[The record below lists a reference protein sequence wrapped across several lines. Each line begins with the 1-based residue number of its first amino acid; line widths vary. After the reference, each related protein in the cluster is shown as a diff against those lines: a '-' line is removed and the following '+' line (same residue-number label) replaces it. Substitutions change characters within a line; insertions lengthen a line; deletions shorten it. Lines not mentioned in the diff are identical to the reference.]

1 VPDDPAR
8 VVVHQ
13 DGPRL
18 LAEDQSR
25 HVHDDR
31 AWPARERH
39 RAIVDLSQ
47 LSDHQ
52 LRDIGISRTEIDH
65 VVQHGRDRF
74 L

>member
-1 VPDDPAR
+1 MITTYQIAR
-8 VVVHQ
+8 RRTGRFQAFFIALVAHMK
-13 DGPRL
+13 R
-18 LAEDQSR
+18 
-25 HVHDDR
+25 
-31 AWPARERH
+31 ARERH